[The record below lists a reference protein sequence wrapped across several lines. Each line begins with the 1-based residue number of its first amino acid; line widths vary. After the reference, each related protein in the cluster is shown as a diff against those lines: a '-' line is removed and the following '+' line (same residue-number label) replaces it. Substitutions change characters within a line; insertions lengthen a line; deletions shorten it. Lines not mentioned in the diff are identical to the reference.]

1 MSAAETRQK
10 TVVVVE
16 DTAVVRALLVA
27 FLKPYGCRIIE
38 ATNGAEGIT
47 AIRAASPDLVLLDIS
62 MPEISG
68 NDVLRLMRADA
79 GTRNIPVIMTTA
91 QAAKEMVAE
100 VVSHGVSAYLV
111 KPITREV
118 FDRAVGKILESS
130 TAAERRAGDG
140 KPSDGAAKVEAKREA
155 VAPGPP
161 KQASMALPIVLVADE
176 SGRTLDA
183 VRDALD
189 GQARVVSATNG
200 PEAVA
205 RFEEERP
212 AVSLL
217 SLRLPGLD
225 GWDTIAAIR
234 ALGVDGGRFLAL
246 LPQGEAVEQTRLE
259 EAGFSGRLAKPLPEH
274 DLVHTVL
281 AAAAA
286 AGDAANA
293 KVEWVDGVPVVIFP
307 VPALPAFAR
316 IVLGLPRVVQRLAG
330 AGHDSV
336 ILDLGDLEDASGIPR
351 LVARMLAAATQG
363 RMRAAAV
370 ASPAVAA
377 ALEAIAETN
386 VPYLRT
392 RADAIAL
399 LAAKGGRPQ
408 SSPPPA

>member
-1 MSAAETRQK
+1 MAGADSRQK

-16 DTAVVRALLVA
+16 DTATVRALLVA
-27 FLKPYGCRIIE
+27 FLKPYGCRVIE
-38 ATNGAEGIT
+38 AKNGAEGIS
-47 AIRAASPDLVLLDIS
+47 AIRAESPDLVLLDIS

-91 QAAKEMVAE
+91 QAGKEIVAE

-118 FDRAVGKILESS
+118 FDRAVGKILEAPPADESR
-130 TAAERRAGDG
+130 AAD
-140 KPSDGAAKVEAKREA
+140 AAKPDVRKDAA
-155 VAPGPP
+155 APAPPP
-161 KQASMALPIVLVADE
+161 KGASMALPIVLVADE
-176 SGRTLDA
+176 SGRTLDS

-200 PEAVA
+200 PEAVT

-225 GWDTIAAIR
+225 GWETIAAIR
-234 ALGVDGGRFLAL
+234 ALGMEGGRFLAL
-246 LPQGEAVEQTRLE
+246 VPQGDATDPTKLE
-259 EAGFSGRLAKPLPEH
+259 EAGFSGRLAKPLPES
-274 DLVHTVL
+274 DIVHTVL

-307 VPALPAFAR
+307 VPTLPAFAR
-316 IVLGLPRVVQRLAG
+316 IVLGLPRVVQRLAQ

-386 VPYLRT
+386 VPYLRN

-399 LAAKGGRPQ
+399 LAAKSGRAHA
-408 SSPPPA
+408 SPSPG